1 MRATIY
7 GGDCRDSM
15 LGLAPSSVDAI
26 VTDPPYG
33 LEFMGRGWD
42 YGVPGRSFF
51 SAMLEV
57 ARPGAHLVAFG
68 GTRLFHRQ
76 ACAIEEAGWE
86 LRDMAMWLYGSGFP
100 KAADVSKM
108 VDKAAGAEREVVGK
122 KMSGIA
128 NAQESGR
135 HTVGAS
141 TQVEV
146 DITAAATPLAL
157 AFDGYKSALKPA
169 WEPIIIAMK
178 PLDGTLAMNAERH
191 GCAGFNVDGCRIGSE
206 AMKVTQSTGK
216 KVGRSPSMAIP
227 RTDTEVVGEAS
238 GRFPANLMLDEE
250 AGEALDARA
259 GSSVSRYFY
268 SGKATKRD
276 RTYTDP
282 KTGEECVSDH
292 PTVKP
297 QSLMRWL
304 TRLVLPPGRDSL
316 PPEHPLH
323 GKPRVVLDPFLGS
336 GSTGVACVA
345 EGVEH
350 FIGCERVEHFQRI
363 SEARL
368 KDAGAD
374 TKVVPG

>member
-1 MRATIY
+1 VRATIY

-86 LRDMAMWLYGSGFP
+86 LRDMGMWLYGSGFP

-108 VDKAAGAEREVVGK
+108 VDKRAGAEREVVGTNPNVPTSQRSSSVNFEVN
-122 KMSGIA
+122 SGSA
-128 NAQESGR
+128 
-135 HTVGAS
+135 
-141 TQVEV
+141 
-146 DITAAATPLAL
+146 DITIAATPLAR

-178 PLDGTLAMNAERH
+178 PLDGTLATNAERH
-191 GCAGFNVDGCRIGSE
+191 GCAGFNVDGCRVGDSG
-206 AMKVTQSTGK
+206 ATRRAGKTGA
-216 KVGRSPSMAIP
+216 PSMGGAFTTGH
-227 RTDTEVVGEAS
+227 RVEQVDA
-238 GRFPANLMLDEE
+238 GRYPANLILDPDFAEH
-250 AGEALDARA
+250 LDAVA
-259 GSSVSRYFY
+259 STGDGPSRFFY
-268 SGKATKRD
+268 SAKASKSD
-276 RTYTDP
+276 RRYIDP
-282 KTGEECVSDH
+282 DTGEERFSDH

-304 TRLVLPPGRDSL
+304 TKLVLPPDRSTL
-316 PPEHPLH
+316 PEVHPLH
-323 GKPRVVLDPFLGS
+323 GQPRVVLDPFLGS

>member
-1 MRATIY
+1 
-7 GGDCRDSM
+7 M

-86 LRDMAMWLYGSGFP
+86 LRDMGMWLYGSGFP

-108 VDKAAGAEREVVGK
+108 VDKRAGAEREVVGT

-128 NAQESGR
+128 NAKEDGR
-135 HTVGAS
+135 HTIGAS
-141 TQVEV
+141 SAVEV
-146 DITAAATPLAL
+146 DITAAATPLAR

-178 PLDGTLAMNAERH
+178 PLDGTLATNAERH
-191 GCAGFNVDGCRIGSE
+191 GVAGFNVDGCRVGDE
-206 AMKVTQSTGK
+206 AMQVTASTGERI
-216 KVGRSPSMAIP
+216 GRSPSMAAP
-227 RTDTEVVGEAS
+227 LTKTEVVGVAS
-238 GRFPANLMLDEE
+238 GRYPANLLLDPESAE
-250 AGEALDARA
+250 LLDASA
-259 GSSVSRYFY
+259 STSSAPSRFFY
-268 SGKATKRD
+268 SGKANKSD
-276 RTYTDP
+276 RRYIDP
-282 KTGEECVSDH
+282 DTGEERFSDH

-304 TRLVLPPGRDSL
+304 TRLVLPPARDSL